1 MINWNK
7 ITKEDQNICIKII
20 NRAKNLIEIKDR
32 IGAEMDIQAAHI
44 TCPLKLKELLAADN
58 FNFMHD
64 VCGISNNINRET
76 GELENCFVPR
86 FARKRK

>member
-44 TCPLKLKELLAADN
+44 TYPLKLKELLAADN